1 MVTKKMTRE
10 IPPSPGLAEDAPA
23 AAVANQ
29 SKSDGTMAADVS
41 EATNPEAKDTSSAGD
56 KAMAAG
62 ALKAYTA
69 ANPEAKDTSSLAGDK
84 AMAAGALKAY
94 TAIKSSNP
102 AATAPAKTK
111 AELLAEILQSTT
123 SSNDNA
129 ASAKPSSS
137 SGGATDGLDYDSPY
151 LLRRTAKDFGGQLF
165 YGTVIQCRTV
175 KENGN
180 ETFWYVVYD
189 DGDDEDLTA
198 DGLAEGLVLFEQDQL
213 QKRSGKSAIDGA
225 AKSCCSVAGCN
236 ALANDGNQ
244 ESQTTTKTL
253 CDFHRRVH
261 RVVHEKISWEE
272 AQAGLEVEGIDGVP
286 MDESGL
292 ADTETED
299 EAGNNDKDGDYSS
312 SSERRRGSGK
322 GRGVTA
328 AASTSSDRKSSR
340 ATKFQGNMGED
351 GGTAGDGGANG
362 PTSGDGAD
370 KKKSP
375 ASTHSSPRKRLQNKK
390 PVYDADTSSEEEDYA
405 SGDDKSE
412 KESSDDE
419 EKLKMER
426 IIASRTET
434 IKRWK
439 EIGSKMNTTE
449 VTDGSRWFQ
458 EPTDVQE
465 DDSEERFLVKW
476 RDLSMLHCSWE
487 TKRDLLAEAENPRP
501 YFSTF
506 QRKNVDGLIFD
517 EDERRDGEFFDPS
530 FVEIERILHVMEAP
544 EPSSPASPS
553 ASKSASPSQSNDG
566 VRRRLDMDEPD
577 SEKKGSNGNKEK
589 EDDKEQ
595 AKDDKVKDQRKCQS
609 ITLTK
614 TTEEQGIILDRND
627 PRYEDGTG
635 RQFLIKWGNTP
646 YSECSYEFERDLVL
660 NDVEYE
666 SHFQA
671 FIARSQKVS
680 VWHDLR
686 SIKCCLV
693 NALSHPTSYRTN
705 ISFLFLFNSADAIG
719 IQREWKGARGAETPP
734 L

>member
-1 MVTKKMTRE
+1 MPSMVTKKMTSE
-10 IPPSPGLAEDAPA
+10 VPPSPGLAEDAPA
-23 AAVANQ
+23 AAAANQ

-41 EATNPEAKDTSSAGD
+41 EATNPEAKDTS
-56 KAMAAG
+56 
-62 ALKAYTA
+62 
-69 ANPEAKDTSSLAGDK
+69 LAGDK

-94 TAIKSSNP
+94 TAIKSSNL
-102 AATAPAKTK
+102 AATAPDKTK

-129 ASAKPSSS
+129 SSAKPSSSS

-198 DGLAEGLVLFEQDQL
+198 AGLAEGLVLFEQDQL
-213 QKRSGKSAIDGA
+213 QKRSGKSASDGAAA

-236 ALANDGNQ
+236 ALADDGNQ
-244 ESQTTTKTL
+244 E

-272 AQAGLEVEGIDGVP
+272 AQAGLEFEGIDGVP

-322 GRGVTA
+322 GRGA

-351 GGTAGDGGANG
+351 GGTADDGGANG
-362 PTSGDGAD
+362 HTSGDGAD
-370 KKKSP
+370 TKKSP

-390 PVYDADTSSEEEDYA
+390 PVYDADTSSSEEDYA

-412 KESSDDE
+412 KGSGDDE

-501 YFSTF
+501 YFATF
-506 QRKNVDGLIFD
+506 QRKNMDGLIFD

-544 EPSSPASPS
+544 EPSSLPASPS
-553 ASKSASPSQSNDG
+553 ASKSPSPSRSNDG
-566 VRRRLDMDEPD
+566 ARRRLDMDEPD
-577 SEKKGSNGNKEK
+577 SEKKGSSGNKEK

-595 AKDDKVKDQRKCQS
+595 AKDDKAKDQRKCQS

-680 VWHDLR
+680 V
-686 SIKCCLV
+686 
-693 NALSHPTSYRTN
+693 
-705 ISFLFLFNSADAIG
+705 
-719 IQREWKGARGAETPP
+719 
-734 L
+734 

>member
-1 MVTKKMTRE
+1 MPSMVTKKVTRE
-10 IPPSPGLAEDAPA
+10 ASPSPGLAEGEAEYVAPVDPA
-23 AAVANQ
+23 AAADACAGAPSVPAPQDPASDRGSVAVVANQ
-29 SKSDGTMAADVS
+29 SKSDETMDVDVS
-41 EATNPEAKDTSSAGD
+41 EAADPEAKDA
-56 KAMAAG
+56 
-62 ALKAYTA
+62 
-69 ANPEAKDTSSLAGDK
+69 SLAGDE

-94 TAIKSSNP
+94 TAIKSSNS
-102 AATAPAKTK
+102 AAPAPAKTK
-111 AELLAEILQSTT
+111 EGLLAEILQSTT
-123 SSNDNA
+123 SSNSNA
-129 ASAKPSSS
+129 TS

-151 LLRRTAKDFGGQLF
+151 LLRRTAKDSGGQLF
-165 YGTVIQCRTV
+165 YGTVVQCRTV
-175 KENGN
+175 KENGDK
-180 ETFWYVVYD
+180 TYWYVVYD
-189 DGDDEDLTA
+189 DGDDEDLDA
-198 DGLAEGLVLFEQDQL
+198 EGLAEGLVKFEEDRL
-213 QKRSGKSAIDGA
+213 QKGSGKSANDDDGA
-225 AKSCCSVAGCN
+225 AAAKPCCSVVGCN
-236 ALANDGNQ
+236 ALAAAGNQ
-244 ESQTTTKTL
+244 D

-299 EAGNNDKDGDYSS
+299 EAGNNDKDEDYSS
-312 SSERRRGSGK
+312 SPERRRGSGK
-322 GRGVTA
+322 GRGTA
-328 AASTSSDRKSSR
+328 TAASTSSDRKSSR

-351 GGTAGDGGANG
+351 GGTADDGGASG
-362 PTSGDGAD
+362 PTSGDGAE

-390 PVYDADTSSEEEDYA
+390 PVYDAGTSSEEEDYA
-405 SGDDKSE
+405 SGDDKSD
-412 KESSDDE
+412 KGSSDDE

-439 EIGSKMNTTE
+439 DIGSKMNTTE

-458 EPTDVQE
+458 EPTDLQE

-487 TKRDLLAEAENPRP
+487 TKRDLLAEVENPRP

-530 FVEIERILHVMEAP
+530 FVEIERILHIMEAP
-544 EPSSPASPS
+544 EPSSPSASPS
-553 ASKSASPSQSNDG
+553 ASKSVSPSESNDG

-595 AKDDKVKDQRKCQS
+595 AKDDKAKDQRKRQS

-614 TTEEQGIILDRND
+614 TMEEQGIILDRND

-646 YSECSYEFERDLVL
+646 YSECSYEFERDLIL

-666 SHFQA
+666 SYLQA

-680 VWHDLR
+680 MWHVIDL
-686 SIKCCLV
+686 SSCL
-693 NALSHPTSYRTN
+693 
-705 ISFLFLFNSADAIG
+705 LFFFV
-719 IQREWKGARGAETPP
+719 
-734 L
+734 